1 MKIAAPDPV
10 PAVKDRSFPGA
21 NSVLIL
27 LLLINIL
34 NYIDRYILAAVMGP
48 IKKTYFGQTGD
59 AGAVGSNL
67 LAAAIHWSEERL
79 GFTPEDALLGLLG
92 TAFMLTYMVSAP
104 VFARIAERKSRWGI
118 VGLGVIL
125 WSLASGASGL
135 AGAFFVLLLMRCF
148 VGIGEAAYGPVAP
161 TMISDLFPVKTRGR
175 MLAWFYVA
183 LPVGSALGYVLGGL
197 VAGSNIGDWGVGLIG
212 ARIENWRW
220 AFLLVTLP
228 GIALG
233 VVSFFMRDPPRGLS
247 DLGRASR
254 PAAVPWRDYWIL
266 VRTPSYVLCT
276 LGQTAMTFAIGGI
289 AFWMPYYF
297 EIRPGA
303 PVNSTV
309 ILGAITAIAG
319 LGATILGGMAG
330 DKLRDRFPGS
340 YFLVSGV
347 AMLIGFPI
355 FLGVLRAPFPYAIWL
370 LFFLACF
377 CLFFN
382 TGPTN
387 AILANVTHPSMRA
400 IGFALNIFVI
410 HALGD
415 VVSPVVIGFLND
427 WYGDMNK
434 SFFVIGLMFLAAGVF
449 WLMGTRYLQRDTEL
463 APTRLRNPA

>member
-1 MKIAAPDPV
+1 
-10 PAVKDRSFPGA
+10 
-21 NSVLIL
+21 
-27 LLLINIL
+27 
-34 NYIDRYILAAVMGP
+34 
-48 IKKTYFGQTGD
+48 
-59 AGAVGSNL
+59 
-67 LAAAIHWSEERL
+67 
-79 GFTPEDALLGLLG
+79 
-92 TAFMLTYMVSAP
+92 
-104 VFARIAERKSRWGI
+104 
-118 VGLGVIL
+118 
-125 WSLASGASGL
+125 
-135 AGAFFVLLLMRCF
+135 
-148 VGIGEAAYGPVAP
+148 
-161 TMISDLFPVKTRGR
+161 
-175 MLAWFYVA
+175 
-183 LPVGSALGYVLGGL
+183 
-197 VAGSNIGDWGVGLIG
+197 
-212 ARIENWRW
+212 
-220 AFLLVTLP
+220 
-228 GIALG
+228 
-233 VVSFFMRDPPRGLS
+233 
-247 DLGRASR
+247 
-254 PAAVPWRDYWIL
+254 
-266 VRTPSYVLCT
+266 
-276 LGQTAMTFAIGGI
+276 MTFAIGGI

-463 APTRLRNPA
+463 APTRKRSPA